1 MESNTPDN
9 CASIARNKRKSALRD
24 KGINY
29 SRSKKQPPSSMV
41 SQKEKTTIMQMSRSP
56 LSQIPLNIL
65 SQRDQ
70 CFFSGN
76 RNEASTSTVHT
87 QPSSIHDYRRKKR
100 FINQNSVGINLMNR
114 YDNLYEDEPST
125 IMPNDDM
132 ENLLPYSSTQGYS
145 YQSCDVNNEDDEIF
159 EIAMEG
165 YSDIGDPIMQ
175 CQHCGACMWYQE
187 RKRKHRNATTP
198 KFELCCGDGRVQLP
212 LLESPPPFLHHLL
225 FDIKEKDSLN
235 YQDNIRLYNMMFAF
249 TSFGAKIDRSMNSGR
264 GPPTIRIQGQP
275 CHRIGSML
283 PLPGQFPKF
292 AQLYI
297 YDTEHEIQNRMEGIR
312 NNKVD
317 PEVVVQ
323 LSKMLDE
330 NNVHAKSFRMASE
343 RLKDGVVQN
352 LKLKLIAERN
362 SDGRINN
369 LPTVSEVAA
378 LVVGDIE
385 STCQRDIIME
395 TQSGQL
401 KRIDELH
408 ASYLAFQYPLLFPYG
423 EDGYRHD
430 VCHRVRVDSHNRK
443 RNRVTVREWMSF
455 RLQSRKNEAQTLF
468 RSRRLFHQFL
478 VDGYIMVESERL
490 SFIKRNQKKLRVD
503 KYRNLSESQPTEQSQ
518 ASNIGKRVILP
529 STFVGSR
536 RYMDQLYFDGMAICG
551 SVGFPDLFLTMTC
564 NPNWPEIIRLLKPMG
579 LKPHDRP
586 DIISRVFKMKFEELL
601 QDLKKRHILDMYT
614 IEFQKRGLPHAHL
627 LIFLHPSNKYPTPD
641 DIDRIICA
649 EIPNQSDHPELHN
662 LVKSHMIHGPCG
674 SCNISS
680 PCMVDGKCS
689 RYFPKQFQQ
698 TTVVDQDGYPVYRRR
713 DNGNYV
719 EKNGISLDN
728 RYVVPYN
735 PHLLMKYQ
743 AHINMEWCNQST
755 SIKYLF
761 KYINKGYD
769 RITAVIES
777 SPNGVHNQA
786 NLDEVKQYLDCRYV
800 SPSEACWRIF
810 RFPIH
815 GRQPA
820 VERLS
825 FHLQGEQP
833 IYFNDNEDIDNILSR
848 PTVSESMF
856 TSWMEAN
863 EKYEEGRTLSYA
875 QYVSKFVYL
884 KRNRC
889 WKPRKSGYTIG
900 RLIWVPPCTGE
911 LYYLRMML
919 TVVKGPRSY
928 EDIRTISENQY
939 PTFRDACFAMGL
951 LKDDREYIDA
961 IREAK
966 DWGSGFYLRK
976 LFVTMLLSTSVN
988 KPDQVWAETWQWLSD
1003 GILHSQRIISNN
1015 QGLVLS
1021 DEQLQNLT
1029 LLEIEKVLQRNRR
1042 SLKDYPPMPYP
1053 NGYITSQLGNRLI
1066 YEELNYDTIELKEKF
1081 NLIYQSLTE
1090 EQSKIFHTIIQ
1101 AVNHQHG
1108 RMFFLYGY
1116 GGTGKTHMWKT
1127 LTYALRA
1134 QKQIVLTVASS
1145 GIASLLLPGG
1155 RTAHSKFK
1163 IPVPSLE
1170 NSTCNIHQ
1178 GSELADLLKQTKLII
1193 WDEAPMT
1200 HKFCFEALDRSLADI
1215 MGTTSNDSI
1224 LFGGKVVVFG
1234 GDFRQIL
1241 PVIPRGCRSDIVHA
1255 TINSSYLWHQCR
1267 ILTLS
1272 KNMRL
1277 QNSDNTMEI
1286 KEFSEWILNVGDG
1299 KLSEPNDGCVEIDIP
1314 EELLI
1319 LDFDNP
1325 IDAIVCSTYPNIQ
1338 HHYKDE
1344 HYLQTKAILASTIDI
1359 VDQINEYVL
1368 SIIPGEE
1375 KEYLSSDSVDMSDAN
1390 EIEVANILTPEFLN
1404 SLSTSGL
1411 PNHKIKLKVG
1421 TPIMLLR
1428 NLDQTEGLCNGT
1440 RLMVT
1445 KMANHVLE
1453 SRIISGKNIGHII
1466 YIPRMSMSPSQ
1477 SPWPFKLIR
1486 RQFPIIV
1493 SYAMT
1498 INKSQGQSLQ
1508 SVGLYLPKPV
1518 FSHGQLYVAMSR
1530 VQTKNGLK
1538 ILIHDK
1544 DGKPLKSTTNV
1555 VYKEVFQN
1563 L

>member
-159 EIAMEG
+159 EIAMEEVNIEFSSEDEDEFNNATLTSTFDKNQG

-225 FDIKEKDSLN
+225 FDIKDKDSLN

-369 LPTVSEVAA
+369 LPTISEVAA

-443 RNRVTVREWMSF
+443 RNRVTTIPSI
-455 RLQSRKNEAQTLF
+455 
-468 RSRRLFHQFL
+468 L
-478 VDGYIMVESERL
+478 VDGYIMVESGRL

-601 QDLKKRHILDMYT
+601 QDLKKRHILGKILAY
-614 IEFQKRGLPHAHL
+614 
-627 LIFLHPSNKYPTPD
+627 
-641 DIDRIICA
+641 
-649 EIPNQSDHPELHN
+649 
-662 LVKSHMIHGPCG
+662 
-674 SCNISS
+674 
-680 PCMVDGKCS
+680 GKCS

-833 IYFNDNEDIDNILSR
+833 IYFNDNEDIDNIISR

-1015 QGLVLS
+1015 Q
-1021 DEQLQNLT
+1021 
-1029 LLEIEKVLQRNRR
+1029 
-1042 SLKDYPPMPYP
+1042 
-1053 NGYITSQLGNRLI
+1053 
-1066 YEELNYDTIELKEKF
+1066 
-1081 NLIYQSLTE
+1081 E

-1155 RTAHSKFK
+1155 RIAHSKFK

-1178 GSELADLLKQTKLII
+1178 
-1193 WDEAPMT
+1193 
-1200 HKFCFEALDRSLADI
+1200 
-1215 MGTTSNDSI
+1215 
-1224 LFGGKVVVFG
+1224 
-1234 GDFRQIL
+1234 
-1241 PVIPRGCRSDIVHA
+1241 
-1255 TINSSYLWHQCR
+1255 
-1267 ILTLS
+1267 
-1272 KNMRL
+1272 
-1277 QNSDNTMEI
+1277 
-1286 KEFSEWILNVGDG
+1286 
-1299 KLSEPNDGCVEIDIP
+1299 
-1314 EELLI
+1314 
-1319 LDFDNP
+1319 
-1325 IDAIVCSTYPNIQ
+1325 VCSTYPNIQ

-1390 EIEVANILTPEFLN
+1390 EIEVANILN
-1404 SLSTSGL
+1404 
-1411 PNHKIKLKVG
+1411 
-1421 TPIMLLR
+1421 
-1428 NLDQTEGLCNGT
+1428 
-1440 RLMVT
+1440 
-1445 KMANHVLE
+1445 
-1453 SRIISGKNIGHII
+1453 SRISKLTF
-1466 YIPRMSMSPSQ
+1466 YIWSSQ
-1477 SPWPFKLIR
+1477 S
-1486 RQFPIIV
+1486 
-1493 SYAMT
+1493 
-1498 INKSQGQSLQ
+1498 
-1508 SVGLYLPKPV
+1508 
-1518 FSHGQLYVAMSR
+1518 
-1530 VQTKNGLK
+1530 
-1538 ILIHDK
+1538 
-1544 DGKPLKSTTNV
+1544 
-1555 VYKEVFQN
+1555 
-1563 L
+1563 